1 MDVYTESERGNRARD
16 LLANPM
22 FRETINELRTAIADK
37 WRAAPMRDIEGQ
49 HELKIMD
56 KLLTDIEAYI
66 KKTAD
71 TGKMADI
78 QLERDTKVAELKR
91 HGIR

>member
-1 MDVYTESERGNRARD
+1 MDVYEESERGNRARD
-16 LLANPM
+16 LLNNAM
-22 FRETINELRTAIADK
+22 FRETIDSLRTAIVDK
-37 WRAAPMRDIEGQ
+37 WRSAPMRDIEGQ